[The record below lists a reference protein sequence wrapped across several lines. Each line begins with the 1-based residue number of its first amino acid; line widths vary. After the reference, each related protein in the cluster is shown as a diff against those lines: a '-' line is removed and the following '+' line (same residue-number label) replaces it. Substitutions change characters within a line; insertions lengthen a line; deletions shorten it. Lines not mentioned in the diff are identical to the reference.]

1 MILKP
6 KILSYLYDTESNLGD
21 AIQTLAVIEF
31 LKKNNIDTYEFV
43 DRKNMVDGMLINGWH
58 RYSEEKLPKY
68 GLFLSIHT
76 DKEHLAKV
84 SKNNFIGCRDTYTK
98 KQCDAAKLKSLVT
111 GCITINFP
119 LCDITNN
126 KLILFID
133 SIHNNSNQLTQTLSP
148 NTDWHQQLELAK
160 ERIKL
165 LQTASL
171 VHTTR
176 LHILIP
182 CISMGIPVILD
193 KITKH
198 SPERFS
204 MIKNF
209 ISIGKVIERES
220 GIRDML
226 LDIWTKNSSKI
237 IESHNIENEIFLGRG
252 IDINTF

>member
-1 MILKP
+1 MILKT
-6 KILSYLYDTESNLGD
+6 KILSYLYDIESNLGD

-43 DRKNMVDGMLINGWH
+43 DRKNMVDGMLVNGWH
-58 RYSEEKLPKY
+58 RFPEETLPKH

-76 DKEHLAKV
+76 DKEHLVKIL
-84 SKNNFIGCRDTYTK
+84 KNNFIGCRDTYTK
-98 KQCDAAKLKSLVT
+98 EQCDAAKLRSVET

-119 LCDITNN
+119 LCDTTNN
-126 KLILFID
+126 KSILFID

-148 NTDWHQQLELAK
+148 NTDWYKQLELAK
-160 ERIKL
+160 KRIQL

-182 CISMGIPVILD
+182 CIAMGIPVILD
-193 KITKH
+193 KISEY

-209 ISIGKVIERES
+209 ITIGKVIEKES

-226 LDIWTKNSSKI
+226 LDIWIKNSSKI
-237 IESHNIENEIFLGRG
+237 IESYDIENKVFIL
-252 IDINTF
+252 